1 MKLLKQII
9 PSAFIGMG
17 IGTLVN
23 FMFVLV
29 TGRDFSFGLPAFI
42 DQFPSETVAAGLQL
56 IIFAV
61 LGISQGL
68 AGNLFTI
75 AHYKQN
81 LLVIS
86 ILHYL
91 LIIFPLLSAAWYLRW
106 FSASWL
112 AFLALLLSVS
122 FTYLLIYT
130 FNYLMIKRDILSI
143 NQKLKE
149 HGEEE

>member
-1 MKLLKQII
+1 MKHLKQII
-9 PSAFIGMG
+9 PSAFIGVG
-17 IGTLVN
+17 IGTFVN

-29 TGRDFSFGLPAFI
+29 TGSDFSFGLPAFI
-42 DQFPSETVAAGLQL
+42 EQFHSETLAAGLQ
-56 IIFAV
+56 ICIFAL

-68 AGNLFTI
+68 ASNVFKH

-81 LLVIS
+81 LLAIS

-91 LIIFPLLSAAWYLRW
+91 LIVFPLLTAAWYLRW

-122 FTYLLIYT
+122 FTYLLVYI
-130 FNYLMIKRDILSI
+130 FNYLLIRKDILAI
-143 NQKLKE
+143 NQELRE
-149 HGEEE
+149 NNDT